1 MELWGGEVVGCRVTA
16 LDWEETQ
23 HGLGFTPICTNGLWD
38 STKYSELSGQ
48 EYWKIQPKLA

>member
-16 LDWEETQ
+16 LDLEED
-23 HGLGFTPICTNGLWD
+23 GLGFTPICTNGLWD

-48 EYWKIQPKLA
+48 EYRKIQPELA